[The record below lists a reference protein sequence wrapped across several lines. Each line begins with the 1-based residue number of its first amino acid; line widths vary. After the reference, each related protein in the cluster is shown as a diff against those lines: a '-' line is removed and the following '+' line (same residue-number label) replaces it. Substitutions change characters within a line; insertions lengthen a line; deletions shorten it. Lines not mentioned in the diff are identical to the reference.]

1 MTADLPPEFSA
12 LASLLD
18 AHLCRTTPARAA
30 QPGRAGAG
38 SPRRPALGPAARPG
52 SVRAGGPGVPRGLSL
67 LPALAMVEAGKLA
80 PPKAGGAPGRAGARR
95 GWGGCAPSRRSPASG
110 SPW

>member
-1 MTADLPPEFSA
+1 MTDLPPEFSA

-38 SPRRPALGPAARPG
+38 SRRRPLSPGPFYFGGAR
-52 SVRAGGPGVPRGLSL
+52 GPG
-67 LPALAMVEAGKLA
+67 AGYA
-80 PPKAGGAPGRAGARR
+80 FVFII
-95 GWGGCAPSRRSPASG
+95 S
-110 SPW
+110 